1 MTYKKSKKKLLVITI
16 ICIISIV
23 VYKCVFFETDLY
35 KKYKYPNE
43 EFFGKEVYSRIDHKA
58 TQSERSVGMEMFDK
72 VRLVSEYTGTEEDA
86 DYVEEIGELN
96 DFYYFTRVGA
106 ASQKVDLTF
115 ITCELDDE
123 NGMIWVE
130 YDRRY
135 FDEKGE
141 FIGGSSDVLMLWSIE
156 KIDGKWMVVN
166 SSEAP

>member
-1 MTYKKSKKKLLVITI
+1 MKNKKKILVITI
-16 ICIISIV
+16 IFIIAIV
-23 VYKCVFFETDLY
+23 VYRCVFFETDLY

-43 EFFGKEVYSRIDHKA
+43 EFFGKEVYSRIDHRA
-58 TQSERSVGMEMFDK
+58 TQSERSVGMELFDK

-115 ITCELDDE
+115 ITCELDED

-141 FIGGSSDVLMLWSIE
+141 FIGGSSDVLMLWNIE
-156 KIDGKWMVVN
+156 KIDGKWIVVN
-166 SSEAP
+166 SREAP